1 MHKGWNMIAEHELS
15 EWNKNKEGFPSAEN
29 NKYFI
34 IHNTYTSNIL
44 LQATF
49 FSYLPRAYNNV
60 TIAI

>member
-1 MHKGWNMIAEHELS
+1 MIAGHELS

-49 FSYLPRAYNNV
+49 FSYMPRAYNNV
-60 TIAI
+60 TIAV